1 MEKSTLKTM
10 KFGREKLKNIW
21 FFYKK
26 QIIAG
31 VLILAV
37 LIFLLVQCIASKK
50 DDMKIYVAGDVYLT
64 SDAQKEV
71 CKAFAA
77 VIPDEYADSIGV
89 ISATVGESIVVK
101 GTEDEKR
108 QTYMD
113 YTGQQQT
120 MEQFKQQL
128 RLPDSAICLL
138 SPDCFATAAED
149 EGTLQMLDTVFDT
162 LPEGTL
168 ENKLGI
174 PLGSLP
180 FGKSNAVL
188 KDFDGWILCIKSPSI
203 LRDDD
208 EYARQIEAFKAVV
221 EYAPVH

>member
-10 KFGREKLKNIW
+10 RFGREKLKNIW

-37 LIFLLVQCIASKK
+37 LIFLLVQCIASRR
-50 DDMKIYVAGDVYLT
+50 DDMKIYIAGDVYLT

-71 CKAFAA
+71 CAAFAA
-77 VIPDEYADSIGV
+77 VIPDDCAKKIGMITTTVGDSI
-89 ISATVGESIVVK
+89 SVK

-108 QTYMD
+108 QTFMD

-120 MEQFKQQL
+120 MEQFKLHL
-128 RLPDSAICLL
+128 RLPESAICLL

-149 EGTLQMLDTVFDT
+149 EGTLRPLDELFDA
-162 LPEGTL
+162 LPEGIL
-168 ENKLGI
+168 DNKLGI
-174 PLGSLP
+174 PLSALP
-180 FGKSNAVL
+180 FGRSNSVL
-188 KDFDGWILCIKSPSI
+188 KDFEGWILCLKSASI
-203 LRDDD
+203 LNDDD
-208 EYARQIEAFKAVV
+208 EYARQVEAFKAVV